1 MLPKYL
7 LLCTVPILA
16 SLCLAGN
23 VWYVDPNGKNNAT
36 GAIDDPCKTLVEVME
51 KVTPDNGDIVY
62 AAPGV
67 YDNGDVEVDG
77 IKYRVSIPAGT
88 KLVSLGTRE
97 NTFLIG
103 KADTTENAVNGCG
116 PEAVRCGYLADGAEI
131 HGFTIT
137 GGRDSTMTTGSAV
150 SPGGLLGKQKS
161 TCFAYNCIFSN
172 NVTMCRGAA
181 LGDAT
186 PVGCYFANNRAVE
199 GNGDAFQLCDAYN
212 CVFGPTVNYHGYYQC
227 KFYNC
232 TFLYKTARTS
242 CEIYNSLILVK
253 DNFNDSYPNKYYNC
267 LYTELVE
274 SAAKDDCCK
283 QVAKED
289 VPYDSRTFAPLPTS
303 KVIDAGNSSYIKPDS
318 ESPYC
323 DYLGNPRI
331 YGNAIDI
338 GAVESRTYVKAVDTE
353 GLDIT
358 GLDGELTMIP
368 LGGLKVTI
376 TRNYKTALKVKGIRI
391 NGGELFKFE
400 GEFCDRIWEGEFTDG
415 QNATIEVVYVD
426 KNDWYVDAVNGNDG
440 NDGYTPYRARR
451 TLKAAMELPHLKA
464 GEIVHA
470 AAGVYDEGEVWRQD
484 IDSHF
489 SGSNRV
495 VVVSGVGLV
504 STNAELTVIKGSPHD
519 DTTAIGSASV
529 RCVFLEDG
537 SWIENF
543 TITNG
548 FARGRWNADGYGGG
562 VCSVGGA
569 VIGCRI
575 VGCSAA
581 KHGKLA
587 YGGIFIRCHCE
598 DTLSHDNSQFSQL
611 DALIDSVVVRGTVHA
626 ASIVL
631 NSTLNGNMAESTA
644 YNSYVYYDA
653 GQSRFY
659 SSRLYYGSAETS
671 SIDNGTE
678 VNLKRV
684 PLFDSQ
690 YRPSLNDER
699 YCDAGDRNWY
709 DTLFPERWAR
719 FKGRDY
725 ARGQRIY
732 NGKIDIGAGEAD
744 WRGVYTAALSARRTL
759 VAEAS
764 SGVTAG
770 EKALN
775 LAAGDTL
782 VLRLDTKGVEGELSV
797 KVDCDG
803 DVTVMCGGK
812 EARKSG
818 NVYTFVAGPG
828 VVEVSI
834 SVSASAVISD
844 VRLPAGGL
852 QMILR

>member
-1 MLPKYL
+1 MLLKCL
-7 LLCTVPILA
+7 LLCAVQFI
-16 SLCLAGN
+16 SHICLAGN
-23 VWYVDPNGKNNAT
+23 TLYVNPDGKENAAGT
-36 GAIDDPCKTLVEVME
+36 ADDPCKTLVEVMK
-51 KVTPDNGDIVY
+51 KVTPNNGDIVY

-67 YDNGDVEVDG
+67 YDNGETVVDG

-88 KLVSLGTRE
+88 KLISTGTRE
-97 NTFLIG
+97 NTFLVG
-103 KADTTENAVNGCG
+103 KADTTANAVNGCG
-116 PEAVRCGYLADGAEI
+116 PEAVRCGYLAAGAEI

-137 GGRDSTMTTGSAV
+137 GGRDDLV
-150 SPGGLLGKQKS
+150 NPIDDDKKLERPGGLLGADKN
-161 TCFAYNCIFSN
+161 NCIAYSCVFSN
-172 NVTMCRGAA
+172 LVTRCRGGA
-181 LGDAT
+181 LNNIISI
-186 PVGCYFANNRAVE
+186 GCYFADNSA
-199 GNGDAFQLCDAYN
+199 GDNVADSFQTDDAYS
-212 CVFGPTVNYHGYYQC
+212 CVFGPTKNYHVYYNC
-227 KFYNC
+227 YLYNC
-232 TFLYKTARTS
+232 TLLGNVRNSYV
-242 CEIYNSLILVK
+242 YNSLILGGDSGNNQYFNSFYVTK
-253 DNFNDSYPNKYYNC
+253 DGTTTVD
-267 LYTELVE
+267 
-274 SAAKDDCCK
+274 DDCV
-283 QVAKED
+283 QISKED
-289 VPYDSRTFAPLPTS
+289 APYDSRTFAPLPTS
-303 KVIDAGNSSYIKPDS
+303 KVIDAGNSSYIKPVF

-391 NGGELFKFE
+391 NGGELFEFE
-400 GEFCDRIWEGEFTDG
+400 GESCDRIWEGEFADG

-426 KNDWYVDAVNGNDG
+426 KNDWYVDAVNGDDD

-451 TLKAAMELPHLKA
+451 TLKAVMELPHLRA

-470 AAGVYDEGEVWRQD
+470 AAGVYDEGDVWRQD

-548 FARGRWNADGYGGG
+548 FARGRWNSDGYGGG

-575 VGCSAA
+575 VGCSSASL
-581 KHGKLA
+581 GKLV
-587 YGGIFIRCHCE
+587 YGGTFICCYCE
-598 DTLSHDNSQFSQL
+598 DSLSHGNHQFSNL
-611 DALIDSVVVRGTVHA
+611 DALINSVVGKGTVRA
-626 ASIVL
+626 TSLVL
-631 NSTLNGNMAESTA
+631 NSNLNGNMAESTA

-725 ARGQRIY
+725 AGGQRIY

-782 VLRLDTKGVEGELSV
+782 VLRLDTKGVEGAASLAVVS
-797 KVDCDG
+797 DG
-803 DVTVMCGGK
+803 DVSVMCDGK
-812 EARKSG
+812 AASKSG

-828 VVEVSI
+828 IAEVTI
-834 SVSASAVISD
+834 SVSSSAVISD

>member
-1 MLPKYL
+1 MLLKYL

-137 GGRDSTMTTGSAV
+137 GGRDDLV
-150 SPGGLLGKQKS
+150 NPIDDDKKLERPGGLLGADKN
-161 TCFAYNCIFSN
+161 NCIAYSCVFSN
-172 NVTMCRGAA
+172 LVTRCRGGA
-181 LGDAT
+181 LNNIISI
-186 PVGCYFANNRAVE
+186 GCYFADNSA
-199 GNGDAFQLCDAYN
+199 GDNVADSFQTDDAYS
-212 CVFGPTVNYHGYYQC
+212 CVFGPTKNYHVYYNC
-227 KFYNC
+227 YLYNC
-232 TFLYKTARTS
+232 TLLGNVRNSYV
-242 CEIYNSLILVK
+242 YNSLILGGDSGNNQYFNSFYVTK
-253 DNFNDSYPNKYYNC
+253 DGTTTVD
-267 LYTELVE
+267 
-274 SAAKDDCCK
+274 DDCV
-283 QVAKED
+283 QISKED
-289 VPYDSRTFAPLPTS
+289 APYDSRTFAPLPTS
-303 KVIDAGNSSYIKPDS
+303 KVIDAGNSSYIKPVF

-331 YGNAIDI
+331 YGNVIDI

-391 NGGELFKFE
+391 NGGELFEFE
-400 GEFCDRIWEGEFTDG
+400 GESCDRIWEGEFADG

-451 TLKAAMELPHLKA
+451 TLKAAMELPHLRA

-470 AAGVYDEGEVWRQD
+470 AAGVYDEGEMWRQD
-484 IDSHF
+484 VDSHF

-495 VVVSGVGLV
+495 IVAAGVGLV
-504 STNAELTVIKGSPHD
+504 STNAELTVIKGRPHGEK
-519 DTTAIGSASV
+519 TAIGSASV

-543 TITNG
+543 TVTNG
-548 FARGRWNADGYGGG
+548 FARGRWDGDGYGGG

-569 VIGCRI
+569 VVGCRI
-575 VGCSAA
+575 VGCSSASL
-581 KHGKLA
+581 GKLV
-587 YGGIFIRCHCE
+587 YGGTFICCYCE
-598 DTLSHDNSQFSQL
+598 DSLSHSNHQFSNL
-611 DALIDSVVVRGTVHA
+611 DALINSVVGKGTVRA
-626 ASIVL
+626 TSLVL
-631 NSTLNGNMAESTA
+631 NSNLNGNMAESTA

-725 ARGQRIY
+725 AGGQRIY

-782 VLRLDTKGVEGELSV
+782 VLRLDTKGVEGAASLAVVS
-797 KVDCDG
+797 DG
-803 DVTVMCGGK
+803 DVSVMCDGK
-812 EARKSG
+812 AASKSG

-828 VVEVSI
+828 IAEVTI
-834 SVSASAVISD
+834 SVSSSAVISD

>member
-1 MLPKYL
+1 MLLKYL
-7 LLCTVPILA
+7 LLSTVPILA
-16 SLCLAGN
+16 SLCFAGN
-23 VWYVDPNGKNNAT
+23 VWYVDPSGKNNAT
-36 GAIDDPCKTLVEVME
+36 GAVDDPCKTLVEVME

-62 AAPGV
+62 AAPGI
-67 YDNGDVEVDG
+67 YDKGEVVVGG
-77 IKYRVSIPAGT
+77 IKYRVSIPVGT

-97 NTFLIG
+97 NTFLVG
-103 KADTTENAVNGCG
+103 KADTAENAVNGCG
-116 PEAVRCGYLADGAEI
+116 PGAVRCGYLAAGAEI

-137 GGRDSTMTTGSAV
+137 GGRDDLV
-150 SPGGLLGKQKS
+150 NPIDDDKKLERPGGLLGADKN
-161 TCFAYNCIFSN
+161 NCIAYSCVFSN
-172 NVTMCRGAA
+172 LVTRCRGGA
-181 LGDAT
+181 LNNIISI
-186 PVGCYFANNRAVE
+186 GCYFADNSA
-199 GNGDAFQLCDAYN
+199 GDNVADSFQTDDAYS
-212 CVFGPTVNYHGYYQC
+212 CVFGPTKNYHVYYNC
-227 KFYNC
+227 YLYNC
-232 TFLYKTARTS
+232 TLLGNVRNSYV
-242 CEIYNSLILVK
+242 YNSLILGGDSGNNQYFNSFYVTK
-253 DNFNDSYPNKYYNC
+253 DGTTTVD
-267 LYTELVE
+267 
-274 SAAKDDCCK
+274 DDCV
-283 QVAKED
+283 QISKED
-289 VPYDSRTFAPLPTS
+289 APYDSRTFAPLPTS

-318 ESPYC
+318 ESPYF

-391 NGGELFKFE
+391 NGGELFEFE
-400 GEFCDRIWEGEFTDG
+400 GESCDRIWEGEFADG

-426 KNDWYVDAVNGNDG
+426 KNDWYVDAVNGDDG

-451 TLKAAMELPHLKA
+451 TLKAAMELPHLRA

-470 AAGVYDEGEVWRQD
+470 AAGVYDEGEVWHQD
-484 IDSHF
+484 SDSHF

-529 RCVFLEDG
+529 RCVFLKDG

-548 FARGRWNADGYGGG
+548 FARGRWDPDGYGGG

-569 VIGCRI
+569 VVGCRI
-575 VGCSAA
+575 VGCSSASL
-581 KHGKLA
+581 GKLV
-587 YGGIFIRCHCE
+587 YGGTFICCYCE
-598 DTLSHDNSQFSQL
+598 DSLSHGNHQFSNL
-611 DALIDSVVVRGTVHA
+611 DALINSVVGKGTVRA
-626 ASIVL
+626 TSLVL
-631 NSTLNGNMAESTA
+631 NSNLNGNMAESTA

-659 SSRLYYGSAETS
+659 SSRLYYAAKETS
-671 SIDNGTE
+671 STDDKTIA
-678 VNLKRV
+678 NLKKE
-684 PLFDSQ
+684 PSLDSE

-725 ARGQRIY
+725 AGGQRIY

-782 VLRLDTKGVEGELSV
+782 VLRFDTKGVEGAASLAVVS
-797 KVDCDG
+797 DG
-803 DVTVMCGGK
+803 DVSVMCDGK
-812 EARKSG
+812 AASKSG

-828 VVEVSI
+828 IAEVTI
-834 SVSASAVISD
+834 SVSSSAVISD